1 MLVFGRLAGGGATL
15 LPRSPGEN
23 LHVPRQH
30 GAGDRG
36 KGAGVRARRA
46 DAELLEPPVG
56 GGGLGAPLLPAAVLL
71 RLLRRRGAAPR
82 HELDSTGWS
91 TERSAGKGLKLA
103 LSVLPPLHHPVLGT
117 RKATVLPYYIRI
129 GCNSPEELVKRP

>member
-36 KGAGVRARRA
+36 KAAGVRARRA

-56 GGGLGAPLLPAAVLL
+56 RGGLGAPLLPAAVLL
-71 RLLRRRGAAPR
+71 RLLRRRGAAAG
-82 HELDSTGWS
+82 HEQLDGWPAPPEKKAQKQHS
-91 TERSAGKGLKLA
+91 LCCRRYIT
-103 LSVLPPLHHPVLGT
+103 LSWEPGRLRFSRTTYVLDVT
-117 RKATVLPYYIRI
+117 RPK
-129 GCNSPEELVKRP
+129 SS